1 MADTIPKASAG
12 SYRKSALLAKA
23 SRAVL
28 PVEAAC
34 GNLNP
39 WLQKAADGAQTPTK
53 EET

>member
-1 MADTIPKASAG
+1 MADTIPKPSAG
-12 SYRKSALLAKA
+12 SYRKSTPLTTT